1 MERIQSRLR
10 LQDMSTRS
18 LATLVI
24 LICGIAQ
31 ALGAPAPP
39 GPRVPPYL
47 PIPAGSAVIMN
58 SGSTNASGYRIVVQR
73 QGAVEYVAG
82 NRRSTSTLT
91 SQTAD
96 KFFSD
101 LTAASPLDRLP
112 SAPCMKSVSFGS
124 SLFVWWQGH
133 GRSPDLMCPTGDR
146 GARLREDVDQITG
159 QLGLAPMPVMR
170 PALPGEQHR
179 PVPTSS
185 P

>member
-1 MERIQSRLR
+1 
-10 LQDMSTRS
+10 
-18 LATLVI
+18 
-24 LICGIAQ
+24 
-31 ALGAPAPP
+31 
-39 GPRVPPYL
+39 
-47 PIPAGSAVIMN
+47 MN

-91 SQTAD
+91 SQSVD

-101 LTAASPLDRLP
+101 LMAASPLDQLP
-112 SAPCMKSVSFGS
+112 STPCMKSASFGT

-133 GRSPDLMCPTGDR
+133 GRSPDLMCPTNDR
-146 GARLREDVDQITG
+146 GATLRQDADQIAR
-159 QLGLAPMPVMR
+159 QLGIAPLTGSVIR
-170 PALPGEQHR
+170 PLMPGEQHK